1 MDFLIATHNVKKRE
15 ELNRILSPLGINVCL
30 AFERGIILNEV
41 EETGATFEENA
52 MLKAVNG
59 CLDGM
64 MPCIA
69 DDSGLCVDA
78 LDGRPGVWSARYHGE
93 DTPYAEKIAYLLD
106 ELKDVPA
113 EKRTARF
120 VSAVACV
127 FPDGTRFTVRGT
139 CEGTIGFEPKGE
151 NGFGYDPVFYVGGK
165 SFAELTAAEK
175 DAVSHRGNAL
185 RALKEKL
192 EGILRT

>member
-1 MDFLIATHNVKKRE
+1 MD
-15 ELNRILSPLGINVCL
+15 
-30 AFERGIILNEV
+30 FERGIILNEV
-41 EETGATFEENA
+41 EETGQTFEENA
-52 MLKAVNG
+52 MLKALNG

-69 DDSGLCVDA
+69 DDSGLCVDV
-78 LDGRPGVWSARYHGE
+78 LDGRPGVYSARYHGE
-93 DTPYAEKIAYLLD
+93 ETPFAEKIAYLLE

-127 FPDGTRFTVRGT
+127 FPDGTKFTVRGV
-139 CEGTIGFEPKGE
+139 CEGKIGFAPRGE
-151 NGFGYDPVFYVGGK
+151 NGFGYDPIFFVGDK
-165 SFAELTAAEK
+165 SFAELLPAEK

-192 EGILRT
+192 QSIL